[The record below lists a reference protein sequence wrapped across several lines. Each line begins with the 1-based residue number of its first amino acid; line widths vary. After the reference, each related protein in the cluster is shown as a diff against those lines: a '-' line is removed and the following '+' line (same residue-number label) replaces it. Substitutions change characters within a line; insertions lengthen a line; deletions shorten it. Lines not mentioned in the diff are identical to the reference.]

1 MANHDFRVADFS
13 NRYMHLEGSIIDLI
27 VTLKTVS
34 EEEKKDTLAWLFFLL
49 QDQVKRQRR
58 VFPEFDDNFD
68 YELSVMTKEF
78 PLLQRY
84 LDFAGATD
92 TDRAQALAE
101 KVEKMLEDLED
112 VHEIT
117 C

>member
-1 MANHDFRVADFS
+1 MAERDFRVADFS

-27 VTLKTVS
+27 VTLKDCEGKER
-34 EEEKKDTLAWLFFLL
+34 EEALEWLLFLL
-49 QDQVKRQRR
+49 NDQVRRGHR
-58 VFPEFDDNFD
+58 VFPEYDNNLDF
-68 YELSVMTKEF
+68 ELSVMMKEY

-92 TDRAQALAE
+92 ADRAQALAE
-101 KVEKMLEDLED
+101 RVERMLGEVED